1 MARCCRILT
10 VNPMPASDDFLPSL
24 IGILDRLHTKSA
36 ERGDSML
43 TFLLGLAKT
52 EAEDEL
58 KSEAAQAERMS
69 ALRETSSQKSWRPT
83 ALAG

>member
-1 MARCCRILT
+1 MA
-10 VNPMPASDDFLPSL
+10 ASDDFLPTL

-58 KSEAAQAERMS
+58 KSEAAQADRLS
-69 ALRETSSQKSWRPT
+69 ALRDTSSQNSWRPT

>member
-1 MARCCRILT
+1 MT
-10 VNPMPASDDFLPSL
+10 GDSMVGHDDDFLPAL
-24 IGILDRLHTKSA
+24 IGILDRLHGKSV
-36 ERGDSML
+36 ERGESTL

-58 KSEAAQAERMS
+58 KTQAAQADRLAS
-69 ALRETSSQKSWRPT
+69 FRDASSQNTWRPT

>member
-1 MARCCRILT
+1 MA
-10 VNPMPASDDFLPSL
+10 SHHDDEFLSAL
-24 IGILDRLHTKSA
+24 IGILDRLHGKSA

-58 KSEAAQAERMS
+58 KSAVAQANRR
-69 ALRETSSQKSWRPT
+69 ATLRDTSSQNSWRPT

>member
-1 MARCCRILT
+1 MAR
-10 VNPMPASDDFLPSL
+10 SDDGFLAVL
-24 IGILDRLHTKSA
+24 IGILDRLHAKSA

-58 KSEAAQAERMS
+58 QSEAAQANRRA
-69 ALRETSSQKSWRPT
+69 ALRETSSENSWRP
-83 ALAG
+83 AAMAG

>member
-1 MARCCRILT
+1 
-10 VNPMPASDDFLPSL
+10 MPAADENFLPTL
-24 IGILDRLHTKSA
+24 IGILEKLHAKSA

-58 KSEAAQAERMS
+58 KCEAEEARRR
-69 ALRETSSQKSWRPT
+69 ALLRDTSSAKTWRPT